1 VSKYAFDVGIRAG
14 YIANK
19 DVFSTPFGIGGILG
33 GIKQFSAEGY
43 NGFKGAASFTNQF
56 DYPWQDFMNIRRNRQ
71 SRLFLMAYKRR
82 SYFYAPFRSKPMV
95 LNTEELATIYH
106 FPGSV
111 SQTPTLER
119 LPSKKA
125 QAPSNLPI

>member
-1 VSKYAFDVGIRAG
+1 MRAV
-14 YIANK
+14 YIAQK
-19 DVFSTPFGIGGILG
+19 DAFNGAFGIGGVVGSL
-33 GIKQFSAEGY
+33 KQFSSEGF
-43 NGFKGAASFTNQF
+43 NGFKPNGKTWLQKF
-56 DYPWQDFMNIRRNRQ
+56 DYPWQDFMNIRKNRQ
-71 SRLFLMAYKRR
+71 SRLVLMAYKRR
-82 SYFYAPFRSKPMV
+82 SYFYAPFSSKRLVM
-95 LNTEELATIYH
+95 NTEELATMYH